1 MRHNLTRRISRVAIG
16 LVIAELVF
24 FGMVQAAPSE
34 VPLQAP
40 AGTAFTYQG
49 FLNDDG
55 SPANGLYDFEFELYD
70 DEVAGGQVGST
81 LMLQDVTVA
90 EGYFTVELA
99 FGDHF
104 DGTALWLEIHVRLGA
119 STGGYQQLL
128 PRQALTPVPYAAYAN
143 IAPWSGLSG
152 VPAGFSDGVDNDT
165 SYTSGDGLTLVA
177 NEFNVVFTGSGS
189 SSSVARS
196 DHDHFNDGWSGN
208 SDTGGRALYLSNGAL
223 EGFGLYSVAV
233 GEDGIGVYGVGG
245 DSSSQSIGV
254 HGETDS
260 MNQGIGVFGEA
271 SSSFGG
277 AIGVYGESANYNGV
291 GVSALASGDGSAIGI
306 KGESTAEV
314 GKGVWGMASSS
325 TGGNI
330 GVYGRTN
337 SSSGFGGAF
346 VNAGG
351 GALLVAD
358 DDTDHTN
365 LRFRVTNVGNVYA
378 DGDFYASGA
387 DFAELVRTQAGVEAG
402 DVVCMRPDGIAGI
415 CSATLDPAVM
425 GVYSSDPGFIAGSG
439 EDEASYARKAP
450 IAMMGIVPVKASA
463 ENGPI
468 RIGDLLVSASLPG
481 HAMRCEGVGACFGRT
496 IGKALESLDEGTGV
510 IQMLVMLR

>member
-1 MRHNLTRRISRVAIG
+1 MWHKKGWILMCVVVTAIAFVALIIMPG
-16 LVIAELVF
+16 A
-24 FGMVQAAPSE
+24 AAP
-34 VPLQAP
+34 LIAP

-104 DGTALWLEIHVRLGA
+104 DGTALWLEIHVRPGA

-196 DHDHFNDGWSGN
+196 DHDHFNDTFTGN
-208 SDTGGRALYLSNGAL
+208 SGTGGRALYLSNGAL

-245 DSSSQSIGV
+245 DFSSQSIGV

-271 SSSFGG
+271 SSSFCG
-277 AIGVYGESANYNGV
+277 AIGVYVESANYNGV
-291 GVSALASGDGSAIGI
+291 GVSALASGNGSAIGI
-306 KGESTAEV
+306 RGESTAEV

-358 DDTDHTN
+358 DDSDHTD
-365 LRFRVTNVGNVYA
+365 LRFRVTNVGNVYT
-378 DGDFYASGA
+378 DGAFTGGGA
-387 DFAELVRTQAGVEAG
+387 DFAELLPARGGLEPG
-402 DVVCMRPDGIAGI
+402 DVVCMGVDGDGGFCI
-415 CSATLDPAVM
+415 SAFDPTIV
-425 GVYSSDPGFIAGSG
+425 GVYSTDPGFVAGG
-439 EDEASYARKAP
+439 GDRDEDREDKAP
-450 IAMMGIVPVKASA
+450 IAMMGLVPVKASA

-468 RIGDLLVSASLPG
+468 RIGDLLVSAGTPG
-481 HAMRCEGVGACFGRT
+481 HAMRCEGIEACFGRT
-496 IGKALESLDEGTGV
+496 IGKALESLDEGIGV